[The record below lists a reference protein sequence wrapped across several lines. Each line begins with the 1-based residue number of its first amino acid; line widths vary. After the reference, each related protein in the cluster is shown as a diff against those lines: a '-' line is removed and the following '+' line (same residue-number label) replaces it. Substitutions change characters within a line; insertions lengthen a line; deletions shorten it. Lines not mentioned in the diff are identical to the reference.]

1 MFLPCR
7 EQLAQALLQ
16 PSELILLPQ
25 LCLALCLLQSP
36 GVAVPPHASGAP
48 RAAGSL
54 LTLLCY
60 GVALRAQGLVNHPL
74 QLSSLS
80 EKCKVY
86 RRPPPPLP
94 WQPEEPEPNLLFI
107 GLSIFIRQ
115 LRGKEKKKKK
125 KHLLI
130 EQHLFFHV
138 SCTLEWRGSTWE
150 QHAPRQEEELSLCCC
165 SLVCVCVWWNLVPR
179 FLGVSLLLLFFFS
192 EQDLGMGITLC
203 DLSAVSEF
211 CVSAPRALSSP
222 LHILSQEGRK

>member
-1 MFLPCR
+1 MQSLQASSLPPHPGSLRNQNQTC
-7 EQLAQALLQ
+7 
-16 PSELILLPQ
+16 
-25 LCLALCLLQSP
+25 CLL
-36 GVAVPPHASGAP
+36 VCLFLSG
-48 RAAGSL
+48 
-54 LTLLCY
+54 
-60 GVALRAQGLVNHPL
+60 
-74 QLSSLS
+74 SS
-80 EKCKVY
+80 E
-86 RRPPPPLP
+86 
-94 WQPEEPEPNLLFI
+94 
-107 GLSIFIRQ
+107 G
-115 LRGKEKKKKK
+115 EKKKNKK
-125 KHLLI
+125 RHLLI

-150 QHAPRQEEELSLCCC
+150 QHAPRQEEEQSLCCC